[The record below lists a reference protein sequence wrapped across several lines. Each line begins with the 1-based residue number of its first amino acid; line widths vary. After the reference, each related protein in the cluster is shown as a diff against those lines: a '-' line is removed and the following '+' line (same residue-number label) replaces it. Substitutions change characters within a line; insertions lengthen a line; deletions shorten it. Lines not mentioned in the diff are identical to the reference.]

1 MAKVESSLI
10 LKRNSANSALTSMV
24 ITALLTVAKRQ
35 KQPKYPSTN
44 EQINKNGISIQWNT
58 TQPIKRS
65 RVLTHAA
72 TWMNLENKV
81 KKPDI
86 TDHKINYSIDV
97 KYPEYINP

>member
-1 MAKVESSLI
+1 M
-10 LKRNSANSALTSMV
+10 
-24 ITALLTVAKRQ
+24 
-35 KQPKYPSTN
+35 
-44 EQINKNGISIQWNT
+44 NG
-58 TQPIKRS
+58 
-65 RVLTHAA
+65 VLTHAA